1 MWSSYLLIPGIFAK
15 TGWLG
20 GIILYTVVC
29 LLNVYSMYT
38 ILQVATAVSKK
49 RLPNGAYKTVR
60 SYSDLAF
67 RI

>member
-1 MWSSYLLIPGIFAK
+1 MGSSYLLIPGIFAK

-49 RLPNGAYKTVR
+49 RLPNGTYKTIR
-60 SYSDLAF
+60 TYPDLAE
-67 RI
+67 RL